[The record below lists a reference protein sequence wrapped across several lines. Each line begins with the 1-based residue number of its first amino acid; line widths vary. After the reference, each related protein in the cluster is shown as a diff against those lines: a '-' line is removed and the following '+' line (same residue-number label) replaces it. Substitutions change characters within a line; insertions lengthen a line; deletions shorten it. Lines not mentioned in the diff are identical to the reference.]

1 MKAVIDA
8 GVVESMIRDGSFDA
22 LAAIQEE
29 GLARGEDL
37 GPAAWGL
44 SLTTFVD
51 REVVMAERTRLILL
65 MRTTVALTVLSA
77 RDKSSLLPAQG
88 N

>member
-8 GVVESMIRDGSFDA
+8 SVVESMIRDGSFEA

-37 GPAAWGL
+37 GPSAWGL

-77 RDKSSLLPAQG
+77 RDKSTLLPAQG
-88 N
+88 D